1 MQAVATSSERLTLGG
16 YRLVFDSLREPV
28 LVVAPDGT
36 LVTHNP
42 AAEALFGPI
51 LGRRGVRCC
60 DLVGCGEG
68 GDERPLGFACITAAV
83 LEHGRTLDELEATV
97 NGHAVAVVASPLG
110 SNEGAVLHVRL
121 LEAASVPAEVPKLR
135 VRTLGPLQLELDG
148 EPLNGAWLHH
158 KPGQLFKYLLCARG
172 HRVSVEELVEVLWP
186 DTERVGIVS
195 LRQAVHQLRERLE
208 PYRPKHTP
216 SRFLLSRRG
225 AYELD
230 LSQICVDA
238 DDFEREGRAA
248 LLSLERTEASE
259 GRLAR
264 AAQLYQGDFLAGERE
279 VDWALSERERLRAL
293 ANLILR
299 ELANSHIA
307 SENLAPASSALQ
319 RLADLEPL
327 DLDVQRDLIGLM
339 LRRGRHADAARRYD
353 LFRRRFR
360 QAFDQEPGFALA
372 ELAAQA
378 SGSAH

>member
-1 MQAVATSSERLTLGG
+1 MQALATSERLTLGG

-28 LVVAPDGT
+28 LVLVPDGS

-42 AAEALFGPI
+42 AASALFGPI

-60 DLVGCGEG
+60 DLLGCGEG
-68 GDERPLGFACITAAV
+68 GDERPLAFACVTAAV
-83 LEHGRTLDELEATV
+83 LEHGRTLDELEAVV
-97 NGHAVAVVASPLG
+97 NGRAVAVVASPLG
-110 SNEGAVLHVRL
+110 SNEGVVLHIRP
-121 LEAASVPAEVPKLR
+121 LESDDSARAENPKLR
-135 VRTLGPLQLELDG
+135 VRTLGPLQVELNG

-208 PYRPKHTP
+208 PYRTKHTP
-216 SRFLLSRRG
+216 SRFLLSQRG

-230 LSQICVDA
+230 LSEICVDA
-238 DDFEREGRAA
+238 DEFEREGRAA

-259 GRLAR
+259 TRLAR
-264 AAQLYQGDFLAGERE
+264 AAQLYTGDFLAGERE
-279 VDWALSERERLRAL
+279 VDWALNERDRLRAL

-299 ELANSHIA
+299 ELANAHLTA
-307 SENLAPASSALQ
+307 EDLAPASSALQ

-327 DLDVQRDLIGLM
+327 DVDVQRDLIGLM

-360 QAFDQEPGFALA
+360 QAFEQEPGFDLA

-378 SGSAH
+378 SGAPQ